1 MENEKL
7 KSGIVARRCILGR
20 VDENL
25 FSFGLRKF
33 IYFFF
38 LMENFIGK
46 KKIGR
51 KCNEAILNLMEIFM
65 NKVRNFRKVFL
76 SLFPLWEY

>member
-38 LMENFIGK
+38 FLMENFIGK

-65 NKVRNFRKVFL
+65 DKK
-76 SLFPLWEY
+76 